1 MAKDETGRIS
11 INQIEYVAELAK
23 LDLTESEKI
32 AFTDQLNNILDY
44 FKILDEAD
52 TRNVQP
58 MFSVLELR
66 NVWREDVEKPCLLV
80 DEALE
85 NTPRLEKGFVKAPK
99 IV

>member
-11 INQIEYVAELAK
+11 IKQIEYVAELAK
-23 LDLTESEKI
+23 LDLTEDEKR
-32 AFTDQLNNILDY
+32 AFTEQLNNILDY

-52 TRNVQP
+52 TRNVQL
-58 MFSVLELR
+58 MLSVLELR
-66 NVWREDVEKPCLLV
+66 NVWREDVIKPCLLV

-85 NTPRLEKGFVKAPK
+85 NTPRQEKGFVKAPK